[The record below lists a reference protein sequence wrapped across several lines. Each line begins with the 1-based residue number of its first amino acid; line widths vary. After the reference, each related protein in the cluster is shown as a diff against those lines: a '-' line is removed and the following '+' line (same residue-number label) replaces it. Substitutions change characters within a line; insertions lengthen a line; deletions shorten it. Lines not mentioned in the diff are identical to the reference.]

1 MTNGIFKRLGKLA
14 YALAADV
21 MSTQSATCF
30 EWSVKLV
37 GVGFRVGI
45 VSQLKTG
52 ESFDFHGND
61 KNAILYNLKFHAS
74 SKSITN
80 GSKIIYSNLPE
91 HKDED
96 VIRFRFQSH
105 AKKLIINLKVRVLKL
120 HINLK

>member
-1 MTNGIFKRLGKLA
+1 MTNGIFKRLGRLA

-21 MSTQSATCF
+21 MSTQSATGF

-37 GVGFRVGI
+37 GAGFRVGI

-52 ESFDFHGND
+52 ESFNFHRKD
-61 KNAILYNLKFHAS
+61 KNAILYNLTYNSS
-74 SKSITN
+74 SKTITN
-80 GSKIIYSNLPE
+80 GSNIIYSNLPK

-96 VIRFRFQSH
+96 VIPFRFQPY